1 MNNIFISIFIILFII
16 LLLHGVIIKTTR
28 NNLIEGFEDDDE
40 NLSIKDR
47 FKKLQNRVNQLQNK
61 IESAEK
67 SNNDNKDEIFK
78 IKKENKKSE

>member
-1 MNNIFISIFIILFII
+1 MNNIFISIFIILFIV
-16 LLLHGVIIKTTR
+16 LLLHGVIIKIRR

-40 NLSIKDR
+40 DLSIKDR
-47 FKKLQNRVNQLQNK
+47 FKKLQNRVNQLQNN

-67 SNNDNKDEIFK
+67 SNNNNKDEIFK